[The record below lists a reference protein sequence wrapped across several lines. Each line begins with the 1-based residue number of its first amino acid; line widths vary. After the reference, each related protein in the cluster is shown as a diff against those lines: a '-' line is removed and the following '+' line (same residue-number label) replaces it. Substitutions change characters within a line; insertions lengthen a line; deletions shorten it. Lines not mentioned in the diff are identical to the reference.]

1 MSSRLNLFCAFA
13 VAVGLALSGC
23 GGGSTPPP
31 PPPPVVSVSIAP
43 SAAQTI
49 DAGQTI
55 SFTATVTND
64 SSAKGVTWSLTGPGT
79 LSNQTATSA
88 TYTGAVGTAKVTATS
103 VADATKSASTNITVN
118 AVSVAITPSAAQAI
132 DVGQTI
138 PFTATVTNDSG
149 AKGVSWSQ
157 TGQGALSG
165 QTTTGAT
172 YTGATGTATVT
183 ATSVADTTKSAS
195 TNITITAAPAF
206 TTTTLPGAIV
216 RTAYSGMLAVTG
228 GAGVLTYSISVGN
241 LPAGL
246 NINASTG
253 AITGTPTGP
262 AGVVNFTAKVTDSS
276 TAGAASATQALSI
289 IVTSLTITNTSPL
302 TSGNINAA
310 YTDILQSSGG
320 TGAVTWSIL
329 TGALPTGLNL
339 DATTGAISG
348 TPTVSGGFSIT
359 FQAADSGTPQQTAS
373 KAFALT
379 IDGTKL
385 EISTTSLLN
394 PMIGEAYN
402 QPVLFTGGTLPV
414 TWSLANATILPAG
427 LAQNA
432 TTGAIAGTPTAAGTT
447 PFTVQL
453 TDSGVP
459 AQVVTKALTLTVT
472 LANACG
478 SGSESLLNG
487 QYGIS
492 LTGFDSSG
500 PAAMLGSVTVD
511 GAGHITAGSE
521 DINSV
526 SGVQL
531 NVPVTTAS
539 SSYSIGADHRG
550 CLTLVAGGVTRIF
563 RFSVSLI
570 TSGVAASGRVLEFD
584 TTGANLAG
592 TLDLQSAAD
601 FSNAVIQGKY
611 AFRVKAPLSTAGGGF
626 FAGVGVL
633 TLSGTSVTGTG
644 DFNVNGV
651 VDGGTAGPLT
661 FTAGTYNITGTGR
674 GTLTFTSGSQ
684 PIHLIVYVLSRT
696 QLLLMSS
703 DPQSATNNLFA
714 GFAGAQTGSPYSA
727 ASFSGPTVLFQSGQ
741 TGTGVGRSSQVDAGV
756 LTLDG
761 VSAFT
766 LNGDQNSGG
775 TPSTVT
781 ATGSYTVDSTTG
793 RVLVTNTGSGSPAQI
808 MYMVNPNEAYAMST
822 DTHVMTGD
830 AEPQNSSSF
839 TNASL
844 AGTFG
849 FANIDPVVASGPLAT
864 GVYTYDGNGNLTGT
878 LDYNQAGFLSS
889 ANAVTGT
896 YAVAKNGRVVTPPS
910 GTTQNVS
917 YIISTGKL
925 VSFDYTS
932 GNTSPTLVI
941 IQK

>member
-1 MSSRLNLFCAFA
+1 MSSRLNFLCVLA
-13 VAVGLALSGC
+13 VMMGMALSGC

-31 PPPPVVSVSIAP
+31 PPVVSVAIAP

-138 PFTATVTNDSG
+138 PFTAVVTNDVG
-149 AKGVSWSQ
+149 TAGVAWSL
-157 TGQGALSG
+157 TGPGALSG
-165 QTTTGAT
+165 QTTTAAT
-172 YTGATGTATVT
+172 YTGAIGTAKVT
-183 ATSVADTTKSAS
+183 ATSVAVTSQNAS

-206 TTTTLPGAIV
+206 TTTTLPAAV
-216 RTAYSGMLAVTG
+216 LTTAYSQTLVVTG
-228 GAGVLTYSISVGN
+228 GAGALTYSISVGN

-246 NINASTG
+246 NLNASTG
-253 AITGTPTGP
+253 TITGTPTGP
-262 AGVVNFTAKVTDSS
+262 VGVVNFTAKVTDSS
-276 TAGAASATQALSI
+276 TAGALTATQALSI
-289 IVTSLTITNTSPL
+289 TVNAVPLAITSTSPL
-302 TSGNINAA
+302 TNGNINAA

-550 CLTLVAGGVTRIF
+550 CLTLVAAGVTRIF
-563 RFSVSLI
+563 RFSVSI
-570 TSGVAASGRVLEFD
+570 INSGVAASGRVLEFD

-592 TLDLQSAAD
+592 TLDLQSTAD
-601 FSNAVIQGKY
+601 FSNAVISGKY

-684 PIHLIVYVLSRT
+684 GIHLIVYVLSRT
-696 QLLLMSS
+696 ELLLMSS

-741 TGTGVGRSSQVDAGV
+741 TGTGAGRSSQVEAGV
-756 LTLDG
+756 FTLDG
-761 VSAFT
+761 ISAFT

-781 ATGSYTVDSTTG
+781 ATGGYTVDSTTG
-793 RVLVTNTGSGSPAQI
+793 RVLVMNAGAGSPAQI

-830 AEPQNSSSF
+830 AEPQNGSSF

-917 YIISTGKL
+917 YIISAGKL